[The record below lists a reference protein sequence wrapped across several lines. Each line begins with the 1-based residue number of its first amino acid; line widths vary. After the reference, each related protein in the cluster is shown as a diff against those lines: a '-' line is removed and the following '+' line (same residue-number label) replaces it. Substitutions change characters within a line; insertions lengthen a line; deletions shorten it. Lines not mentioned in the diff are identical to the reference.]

1 MMRNKFLDSNVN
13 NIIGIKDARLKC
25 FNKLGIF
32 SFEDLLYY
40 FPKGYEN
47 RTVFSSIRQLQDGIT
62 VSVKA
67 EVLDIKHK
75 KINPRLSIT
84 NILVSDNSG
93 ELRVTFFN
101 KNFILKQI
109 EIGNSYTFFGKVTKK
124 YGYFEMSNPAFEK
137 PEQSNFEK
145 GYSPRYG
152 LTKGLTHNI
161 IIAAVRNAL
170 KMAEDYI
177 EESLSEEIRTKYNLC
192 DLLFALKNIHFPSDE
207 EALKS
212 AVSRLAFEELFY
224 LIMGLR
230 MLKSTNTKQ
239 IGPKFRDF
247 KIAEKF
253 AEILPFSLTNA
264 QKRVVR
270 EICIDFKS
278 GMEMNRLVQGDVGS
292 GKTVV
297 AAMVILI
304 AVKSGYQAAFMAPTE
319 ILARQHYE
327 ELKPYFEKFGVKV
340 KLLVASLPKKEKD
353 VLLNELENGELSIV
367 IGTHAIIYDKVKF
380 KKFGLGITDEQ
391 HRFGVKDRL
400 RLSQKGENP
409 HILVM
414 TATPIPRTLAL
425 IIYGDLNVSVIDE
438 LPKGRIPILTRIAGK
453 EEHTSVY
460 EFLKTEL
467 NKKNQAF
474 VVCPLIEESENTPD
488 NLVDAV
494 EFHKKLSDEI
504 LKGYKIG
511 LVHGKMKAA
520 DKDEVMQSFK
530 DKKFDVLVSTTVI
543 EVGVN
548 IPDATVMIVENA
560 ERFGLAS
567 LHQLRGRVGRGNK
580 QSYCFLNIHDDK
592 ARQRLSIM
600 EKSTDG
606 FKISEFDLKNRGPGE
621 FFGTRQ
627 HGLPNLKLNNLNYN
641 LNTVNFA
648 KEAAYN
654 LLEEDGSLSNNKI
667 IKEKITRMFL
677 SEEPHVTM

>member
-1 MMRNKFLDSNVN
+1 MKNTFLDSSVN

-32 SFEDLLYY
+32 SIEDLLYY
-40 FPKGYEN
+40 FPKSYEN
-47 RTVFSSIRQLQDGIT
+47 RGVFSHIRTLSDGMI

-67 EVLDIKHK
+67 EALDIKHK
-75 KINPRLSIT
+75 KINPKLSVT
-84 NILVSDNSG
+84 NILVSDGSG

-109 EIGNSYTFFGKVTKK
+109 EIGRSYTFFGKACKK
-124 YGYFEMSNPAFEK
+124 YGYFEMSNPAFERA
-137 PEQSNFEK
+137 ENHNFSE
-145 GYSPRYG
+145 GYAPLYG

-161 IIAAVRNAL
+161 ITAAVRNAI

-177 EESLSEEIRTKYNLC
+177 TDSLSDEIRTKYNLS
-192 DLLFALKNIHFPSDE
+192 DLLFAIRNIHFPKND
-207 EALKS
+207 EALNMAIK
-212 AVSRLAFEELFY
+212 RLAFEELFY
-224 LIMGLR
+224 LIIGLKL
-230 MLKSTNTKQ
+230 LKSGNIRK
-239 IGPKFRDF
+239 IGPDFKDF
-247 KIAEKF
+247 KIVEKF
-253 AEILPFSLTNA
+253 ADMLPFSLTNA

-270 EICIDFKS
+270 EICVDFMS
-278 GMEMNRLVQGDVGS
+278 GFEMNRLVQGDVGS

-297 AAMVILI
+297 AAMVMLI
-304 AVKSGYQAAFMAPTE
+304 AVNSGYQAAFMAPTE

-327 ELKPYFEKFGVKV
+327 ELKPYFEKFGVNV
-340 KLLVASLPKKEKD
+340 RLLVSSLTKKEKENT
-353 VLLNELENGELSIV
+353 LSSLENGELPII
-367 IGTHAIIYDKVKF
+367 IGTHAIIYEKVKF

-425 IIYGDLNVSVIDE
+425 IIYGDLDVSVIDE
-438 LPKGRIPILTRIAGK
+438 LPKGRIPIITKIADESGHSK
-453 EEHTSVY
+453 VY
-460 EFLKTEL
+460 DFVKTEI
-467 NKKNQAF
+467 NNKNQIF
-474 VVCPLIEESENTPD
+474 IVCPLIEESETTSD
-488 NLVDAV
+488 NLIDAV
-494 EFHKKLSDEI
+494 QLHKRLSTDL
-504 LKGYKIG
+504 LKNYKIG
-511 LVHGKMKAA
+511 LIHGKMKSSE
-520 DKDEVMQSFK
+520 KDEIMQRFK

-580 QSYCFLNIHDDK
+580 QSYCFLNIHDEK
-592 ARQRLSIM
+592 ARKRLSIL

-606 FKISEFDLKNRGPGE
+606 FKISEFDLENRGPGE

-627 HGLPNLKLNNLNYN
+627 HGLPNLKLNNLSYDI
-641 LNTVNFA
+641 NTVNLA
-648 KEAAYN
+648 KKAAIDLFEADIT
-654 LLEEDGSLSNNKI
+654 LNNNPLV
-667 IKEKITRMFL
+667 KEKIKKMFYDE
-677 SEEPHVTM
+677 SYIRQI